1 MSKYIQFLDTIF
13 DGDDVKIVQ
22 KFYDTEREQY
32 GIYIKLKTNEEIRTL
47 FGDEEAASN
56 CLKFFSENVL
66 ECVLT
71 VNATNAED
79 NKDEQN

>member
-13 DGDDVKIVQ
+13 DGNDVKIVQ
-22 KFYDTEREQY
+22 KFYDTEKEQY

-47 FGDEEAASN
+47 FEDEEAATN

-66 ECVLT
+66 DCVLT
-71 VNATNAED
+71 ITATKAGGQENA
-79 NKDEQN
+79 

>member
-22 KFYDTEREQY
+22 KFYDTEKEQY

-47 FGDEEAASN
+47 FANEDAATN

-66 ECVLT
+66 NCVLT
-71 VNATNAED
+71 VAAIKAED
-79 NKDEQN
+79 KKDE